1 MVALYLIFFLFG
13 IQEENRYVIE
23 SSSIEFYSYAP
34 LEDIEAVN
42 TESVGAID
50 LSTGEFIIKIPVSS
64 FEFPN
69 KLMQKH
75 FNDSYLETDRYP
87 ECVFRGKLDGDNASG
102 EITLHGV
109 TKKISLPVIM
119 NKSEEIVTIDT
130 EFKIALKDHKIKVPR
145 LLFQNIA
152 EEIEVKVTSS
162 FKKYQSE

>member
-1 MVALYLIFFLFG
+1 MVVFYLIFSLFA
-13 IQEENRYVIE
+13 IQEENRYIIE

-87 ECVFRGKLDGDNASG
+87 ECVFRGKLEGDNAIG
-102 EITLHGV
+102 EITLHGI
-109 TKKISLPVIM
+109 TKKISVPVIM
-119 NKSEEIVTIDT
+119 SKSVEKVTVDT

-152 EEIEVKVTSS
+152 EEIEVKVRSS
-162 FKKYQSE
+162 FKKYQAE

>member
-64 FEFPN
+64 FKFPN

-109 TKKISLPVIM
+109 TKKISVPVIM